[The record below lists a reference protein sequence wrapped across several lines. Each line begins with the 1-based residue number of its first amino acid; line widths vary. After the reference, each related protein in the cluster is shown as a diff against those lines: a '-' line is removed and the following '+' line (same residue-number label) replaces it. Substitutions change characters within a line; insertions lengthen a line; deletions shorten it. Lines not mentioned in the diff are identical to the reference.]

1 MFGIEG
7 TAVGI
12 KPNQGATLEE
22 FWEPRVP
29 YDVNVRLIMEPG
41 FHFVDENLTNYAD
54 YACSTDGVNMNT
66 HNQACISKLEFGE
79 PSVSYDGQT
88 VIEMNFNAFNLSRL
102 EMKVEIIQEVEE
114 SIWTIRNVALLA
126 GAGGFAGGALA
137 LVFFGRRSFS
147 G

>member
-1 MFGIEG
+1 MLL
-7 TAVGI
+7 
-12 KPNQGATLEE
+12 P
-22 FWEPRVP
+22 
-29 YDVNVRLIMEPG
+29 
-41 FHFVDENLTNYAD
+41 
-54 YACSTDGVNMNT
+54 
-66 HNQACISKLEFGE
+66 ISKLEFGE